1 MDVRL
6 LVALAALCFLLIR
19 VISIGMRRPKMPPG
33 GEKGPPT
40 LPVIGNLHQ
49 IPKKDIHLQHQKWA
63 QEYGPIFSLKLGTQD
78 VVVLASGEMIKRLVD
93 KRSGN
98 YADRPSLFMQDI
110 FEHSR
115 IIMRGY
121 DDLWKVERK
130 LYHQFL
136 NSTKAARYT
145 PYQDLETKQLCFDL
159 LHRPQAFEGLITRT
173 TLSAATSMAYGF
185 RVTDPNNPIMKE
197 LLHNAHGF
205 FTMVHKSQLL
215 DWYPQL
221 RPIVRWLPS
230 FLYPMY
236 RDAKEIF
243 RREKAQFHQLL
254 NDTRKKMAYE
264 NSLPSTQQEGAILT
278 DHAAAYIAGIA
289 MEGATDTQS
298 NQLAGFIKAMM
309 LYPEVQKQAHTQLD
323 DVVGSDCLP
332 EPSDLD
338 HLPYIRQIMKE
349 VVRWMPTAVTGAIPH
364 AARAQDEIDGY
375 VIPQGATIL
384 LAVWAANNDPAL
396 FPNPRVFD
404 PSRQNPS
411 LSMGE
416 AALAPDIRDR
426 DHWTF
431 GAGRRICP
439 GIHVAEG
446 TLLLSMARI
455 LWAFDISK
463 AKDAQGREIHVDQ
476 DELTQSIAARPLPF
490 KCDIRVR
497 SDKHAE
503 VVRKAWDGAQHV
515 LDEAGNYKMNVL

>member
-1 MDVRL
+1 MAFLMMDVRIL
-6 LVALAALCFLLIR
+6 IASMAACFLLVR
-19 VISIGMRRPKMPPG
+19 LLSIGMRNRNMPP
-33 GEKGPPT
+33 GPPT
-40 LPVIGNLHQ
+40 LPIIGNLHQ
-49 IPKKDIHLQHQKWA
+49 IPKKDIHLHHQKWA
-63 QEYGPIFSLKLGTQD
+63 KEYGPIFSLKLGSQD
-78 VVVLASGEMIKRLVD
+78 VIILASGDMIKRLVD

-98 YADRPSLFMQDI
+98 YADRPALFMQDI

-145 PYQDLETKQLCFDL
+145 SYQDLETKQLCFDL
-159 LHRPQAFEGLITRT
+159 LNRPQDFEALITRT

-185 RVTDPNNPIMKE
+185 RVTNPDNPVMKE

-205 FTMVHKSQLL
+205 FTMVHKSQLF

-221 RPIVRWLPS
+221 RSIARWLPP

-236 RDAKEIF
+236 RDAREIF

-254 NDTRKKMAYE
+254 SDTKKTMTCE
-264 NSLPSTQQEGAILT
+264 NSLPSFASDIVRAQKSWEGKQEGTILT

-309 LYPEVQKQAHTQLD
+309 LYPDVQKQAHVQLD
-323 DVVGSDCLP
+323 DIVGTDRLP
-332 EPSDLD
+332 EPSDLEN
-338 HLPYIRQIMKE
+338 LPYIRQIMKE
-349 VVRWMPTAVTGAIPH
+349 TLRWMPTAVTGAIPH
-364 AARAQDEIDGY
+364 SARAQDEIDGY
-375 VIPQGATIL
+375 IIPKGATIL

-404 PSRQNPS
+404 PSRQNPNFT
-411 LSMGE
+411 MGE
-416 AALAPDIRDR
+416 AALASDIHDR

-446 TLLLSMARI
+446 TLLLAMARI
-455 LWAFDISK
+455 LWAFDIAK
-463 AKDAQGREIHVDQ
+463 AKDAQGREIEVDQ

-490 KCDIRVR
+490 K
-497 SDKHAE
+497 
-503 VVRKAWDGAQHV
+503 
-515 LDEAGNYKMNVL
+515 

>member
-1 MDVRL
+1 MDTRLIITVAAVCFILVRL
-6 LVALAALCFLLIR
+6 LSLGKR
-19 VISIGMRRPKMPPG
+19 SPKMPPG
-33 GEKGPPT
+33 PPT
-40 LPVIGNLHQ
+40 LPIIGNLHQ
-49 IPKKDIHLQHQKWA
+49 MPKKDTHLQYQKWA

-78 VVVLASGEMIKRLVD
+78 VVVLASGDMIKRLVD
-93 KRSGN
+93 KRSSN
-98 YADRPSLFMQDI
+98 YADRPALFMQDI

-159 LHRPQAFEGLITRT
+159 LQRPDDFEALITRT

-185 RVTDPNNPIMKE
+185 RVTDPNNPVMKE

-221 RPIVRWLPS
+221 RWIVRRVPS

-236 RDAKEIF
+236 RNAKEIF
-243 RREKAQFHQLL
+243 RREKIQFHQLL
-254 NDTRKKMAYE
+254 HDVRN
-264 NSLPSTQQEGAILT
+264 NPLPSFASDILRAQESWAGKPEGAILT

-298 NQLAGFIKAMM
+298 NQLAGFIKKKAR
-309 LYPEVQKQAHTQLD
+309 AQLD
-323 DVVGSDCLP
+323 DVVGTDRLP
-332 EPSDLD
+332 QVSDLAN
-338 HLPYIRQIMKE
+338 LPYIRQVMKE
-349 VVRWMPTAVTGAIPH
+349 VVRWMPTTVAGAIPH
-364 AARAQDEIDGY
+364 AARNQDEIDGY
-375 VIPQGATIL
+375 IIPQGATIV
-384 LAVWAANNDPAL
+384 LAVWAANNDPTL
-396 FPNPRVFD
+396 FPQPRVFD
-404 PSRQNPS
+404 PSRQDPG

-416 AALAPDIRDR
+416 AALASDVRDR

-446 TLLLSMARI
+446 TMMLSMARI
-455 LWAFDISK
+455 LWGFEISR
-463 AKDAQGREIHVDQ
+463 ARDGNGREIEVAP

-497 SDKHAE
+497 SDKHADI
-503 VVRKAWDGAQHV
+503 VRKAWDEAQHV
-515 LDEAGNYKMNVL
+515 LDNAGNYRVNVL